1 MDTEEQAA
9 NRHKRPL
16 LDGSSSAA
24 AQDAKDAEEEPSLKK
39 PKLTDLALNTGVHFT
54 RCVTPPATH
63 PASPE
68 LHRRGAGQSDVA
80 NESDDNKLGPSSQ
93 QQALAPAAD
102 LENAENGKVDSS
114 GAMKP
119 DVGSDEN
126 KTTGE
131 IGNHDAPDSTTTN
144 GEPHSEKPNI
154 EAPLEKPAEAKFSF
168 VVVRND
174 GTEDNIVL
182 LMNAK
187 KSLQR
192 NFQKCPA
199 SIL

>member
-1 MDTEEQAA
+1 M
-9 NRHKRPL
+9 
-16 LDGSSSAA
+16 
-24 AQDAKDAEEEPSLKK
+24 
-39 PKLTDLALNTGVHFT
+39 
-54 RCVTPPATH
+54 TPPATH

-131 IGNHDAPDSTTTN
+131 IGNHNAPDSTMTN

-174 GTEDNIVL
+174 GTEDKIVL

-187 KSLQR
+187 KIFATQLPKMPSEYIVRLVMDTV
-192 NFQKCPA
+192 KHCA
-199 SIL
+199 